1 MIQAREEEKAPALAY
16 EEKIAQP
23 EAMLEPQISTLEVE
37 QKALFESSV
46 SKVRE
51 LMVDDRYE
59 EADAI
64 LGEARSLLANNSDL
78 IA

>member
-1 MIQAREEEKAPALAY
+1 
-16 EEKIAQP
+16 
-23 EAMLEPQISTLEVE
+23 MLEPQISTLEVE
-37 QKALFESSV
+37 QQSLFESSV